1 MASYIFLSSAR
12 CEIHLYS
19 FSQFYPKSIQVIHE
33 KFRQEDEEI
42 FRQNMFKVRREFV
55 SVNVWRI
62 VKY

>member
-1 MASYIFLSSAR
+1 ML
-12 CEIHLYS
+12 LYF
-19 FSQFYPKSIQVIHE
+19 FSQFDPKSTQVIHE